1 MLIVDYVSG
10 RLPNREMDYELGQ
23 FEEWMTAIRVT
34 EKLAQEFE
42 FVATGHGPVG
52 TWEVVTA
59 WREYLEKL
67 QDEVTA
73 GIAAGQTLAEMQ
85 ADIKMEEYSDWEGF
99 DWIDE
104 NVLGMYH
111 FLTD

>member
-1 MLIVDYVSG
+1 MRRSH
-10 RLPNREMDYELGQ
+10 R
-23 FEEWMTAIRVT
+23 MTAIRVT
-34 EKLAQEFE
+34 EELAQDFE

-52 TWEVVTA
+52 TWEVVRA

-67 QDEVTA
+67 QDEVSA
-73 GIAAGQTLAEMQ
+73 GIAAGQALAEMQ
-85 ADIKMEEYSDWEGF
+85 RDIKMEEYSHWEGF